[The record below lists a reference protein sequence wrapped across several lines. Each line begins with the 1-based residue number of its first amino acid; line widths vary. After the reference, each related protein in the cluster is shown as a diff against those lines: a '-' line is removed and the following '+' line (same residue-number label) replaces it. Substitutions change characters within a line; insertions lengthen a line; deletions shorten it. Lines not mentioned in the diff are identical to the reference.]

1 MTGFLGLWQTGIA
14 MESRCP
20 LCRRA
25 HDPGLSRVWALC
37 PDCSGRFA
45 ALAKAALP
53 LGGLARFS
61 EPVLLVDEAAR
72 LLACNRPAEAAFG
85 ASQASLLGLAP
96 GELLNCDH
104 ARSAGCGSAPDCH
117 SCGLRQA
124 IFYTQRQDRDCER
137 LPVMLPVSRGGE
149 AQMRCLSVST
159 RRLSAGVRLQLE
171 DDGFLPLH

>member
-1 MTGFLGLWQTGIA
+1 MTGFAVLWQTGIV

-20 LCRRA
+20 LCRRTHA
-25 HDPGLSRVWALC
+25 LGLARAWALC

-45 ALAKAALP
+45 AAARAALP
-53 LGGLARFS
+53 SGGLARFS
-61 EPVLLVDEAAR
+61 EPALLVDEAAR

-85 ASQASLLGLAP
+85 APQASLLGLAP

-104 ARSAGCGSAPDCH
+104 ARAGGCGAAPDCH

-137 LPVMLPVSRGGE
+137 LPVMLPVSHDGE

-159 RRLSAGVRLQLE
+159 RRLNSWVRLQLE